1 MEDCWVVNS
10 FGSETVLRS
19 RHFFGRLRHRLH
31 VAKVPEPTPHTRN
44 PPCRTTVP
52 VAGGQQGSRPL
63 SQQNVQR
70 VAAPF
75 GALPPLEHGLT
86 VAVVVV
92 EHGGAQRVRRPDPAS
107 RRADSIYSIV
117 GSLQLKNVSAAMYI
131 NFSSRFHL
139 VLCSVSDQDQ
149 DPRYYQ
155 EVKIIKNDI

>member
-1 MEDCWVVNS
+1 M
-10 FGSETVLRS
+10 
-19 RHFFGRLRHRLH
+19 
-31 VAKVPEPTPHTRN
+31 
-44 PPCRTTVP
+44 
-52 VAGGQQGSRPL
+52 

-92 EHGGAQRVRRPDPAS
+92 EHGGAQRVHRPDPAS
-107 RRADSIYSIV
+107 HRADSIYSIV